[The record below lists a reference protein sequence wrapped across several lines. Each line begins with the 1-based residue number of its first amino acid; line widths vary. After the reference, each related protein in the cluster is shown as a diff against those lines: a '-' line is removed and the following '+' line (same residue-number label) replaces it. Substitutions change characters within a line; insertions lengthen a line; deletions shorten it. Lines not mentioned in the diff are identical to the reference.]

1 MKKLVVLLLA
11 SLIAS
16 SAFAVVDPD
25 PNSCGVYFDVTADN
39 NCYTIGASIPFYA
52 YVILTN
58 TTAPSISAYE
68 VGYRNV
74 VPAGME
80 AMLFRLNSLIANGAV
95 SGLDLGDSSNIL
107 EGDHIVGLASPI
119 VASPAVVLHAWQ
131 FMLLSPALTMEM
143 FIGSASQSS
152 IPGPFPV
159 VLNADTSTLFQT
171 ALSTGSPDLPVAT
184 VNIADCVV
192 GVEDVSFGSVKS
204 LFR

>member
-25 PNSCGVYFDVTADN
+25 PNSCGIYFDLTADN
-39 NCYTIGASIPFYA
+39 NCLTTGPSIPFFA
-52 YVILTN
+52 YLILTN
-58 TTAPSISAYE
+58 TTAPAVSAYE

-80 AMLFRLNSLIANGAV
+80 GLLFRLASSIANGAV
-95 SGLDLGDSSNIL
+95 SGLDLGNSTNIL
-107 EGDHIVGLASPI
+107 EGDHIVGLAAPI
-119 VASPAVVLHAWQ
+119 ITGPATVLHAWQ
-131 FMLLSPALTMEM
+131 YMLLSTFSMEM

-152 IPGPFPV
+152 IPGTFPV
-159 VLNADTSTLFQT
+159 ILNAANSTLFT
-171 ALSTGSPDLPVAT
+171 AGQSTGGVDTPVAT
-184 VNIADCVV
+184 VNLPCVV
-192 GVEDVSFGSVKS
+192 GVEDASFGSVKS